1 MAFMALRPEFSEQ
14 RDQGPSTP
22 AVLPGG
28 VACQGLG
35 AIPVHDSCCPWR
47 EGIPTGL
54 TDRCLPR
61 ELDAEK
67 LVIPQA

>member
-1 MAFMALRPEFSEQ
+1 MALRPEFSDQ

-22 AVLPGG
+22 SVLQGG

-35 AIPVHDSCCPWR
+35 ALHVHDQCCPWR
-47 EGIPTGL
+47 EEIHHVL
-54 TDRCLPR
+54 TERCLPR